1 MSEAQGHGQ
10 GADGSAKPSKRD
22 ALIEAAFELFTAH
35 GFEQTTV
42 DDIVRL
48 AGVGRSSFFRHFPS
62 KDDVVFPDHEGCL
75 AEMTIFLQEG
85 SGTEDPVIRVCDAAR
100 LVMRMYARNPSF
112 AVQRYRLTKS
122 VPGLRHH
129 ELSVV
134 WRYERTLADYLRRRF
149 AHRPDGTLRA
159 DVIAASVVAAHNN
172 ALRTWLRSMRPGGP
186 LGPYGSR
193 SAVRTELM
201 GTGRRGQERR
211 RGGHRRRGRPDH
223 QAEGADVA
231 RRPRDRGHAR
241 RSLNAVGLAQVPRR
255 LFSVRWVLPLEA
267 LASVPLRTTATS
279 ATGNWHRSQT
289 TSLTRSAN

>member
-1 MSEAQGHGQ
+1 MSEAQGHGR

-62 KDDVVFPDHEGCL
+62 KEDVVFPDHEGCL

-100 LVMRMYARNPSF
+100 LVMRMYAGNPSF

-172 ALRTWLRSMRPGGP
+172 ALRTWLRSAGQEDPSAHMDHALRFVQNSWGP
-186 LGPYGSR
+186 EGEAR
-193 SAVRTELM
+193 SADEEDTDDVVVLITKRKAPMWRVVRGIEATL
-201 GTGRRGQERR
+201 
-211 RGGHRRRGRPDH
+211 D
-223 QAEGADVA
+223 
-231 RRPRDRGHAR
+231 DR
-241 RSLNAVGLAQVPRR
+241 
-255 LFSVRWVLPLEA
+255 
-267 LASVPLRTTATS
+267 
-279 ATGNWHRSQT
+279 
-289 TSLTRSAN
+289 